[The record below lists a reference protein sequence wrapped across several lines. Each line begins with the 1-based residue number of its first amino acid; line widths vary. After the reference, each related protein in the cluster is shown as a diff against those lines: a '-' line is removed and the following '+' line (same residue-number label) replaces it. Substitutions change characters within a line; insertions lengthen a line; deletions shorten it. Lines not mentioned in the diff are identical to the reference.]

1 MKKTLVTTAFALVV
15 LFASFTNAQTS
26 RLYFSDKEIL
36 NLVEGIKSN
45 NLGLKR
51 CSIYLAAKY
60 QVAET
65 VPAMVAEFKNEINPQ
80 NKVLIALALYQIG
93 DESGIEA
100 VYNASLSDENPKVRK
115 TCFEVMNYFKN
126 AENVVSNE

>member
-60 QVAET
+60 QVVET

-93 DESGIEA
+93 DESGIKA